1 MAGNPI
7 QKSFCTTREAARM
20 LGISLSTA
28 QLWVDSGLLQGWKTD
43 GGHRRIERA
52 SIERLLAGS
61 PAATPSA
68 ARADRHASVATGRRP
83 FRILVVDDQEDLL
96 KLYRIN
102 LGKWPLQPRVITASS
117 AFEAMIKIVS
127 EKPDMMIADLFMP
140 DVDGIRMLRTIR
152 AEPQH
157 KDLPIVVATG
167 LSPFDIAAH
176 GDLPAGIPIFQKP
189 VPFEKLRQ
197 LAGELA
203 LRKWREL

>member
-43 GGHRRIERA
+43 GGHR
-52 SIERLLAGS
+52 
-61 PAATPSA
+61 
-68 ARADRHASVATGRRP
+68 
-83 FRILVVDDQEDLL
+83 
-96 KLYRIN
+96 
-102 LGKWPLQPRVITASS
+102 
-117 AFEAMIKIVS
+117 
-127 EKPDMMIADLFMP
+127 PDMMIADLFMP
-140 DVDGIRMLRTIR
+140 DVDGIQMLRTIR

>member
-1 MAGNPI
+1 
-7 QKSFCTTREAARM
+7 M

-28 QLWVDSGLLQGWKTD
+28 QLWVDSGLLQGWKTG

-61 PAATPSA
+61 PAAG
-68 ARADRHASVATGRRP
+68 ADRHASVARGRRT

-96 KLYRIN
+96 KLYRIK

-140 DVDGIRMLRTIR
+140 DVDGIQMLRTIR

-189 VPFEKLRQ
+189 VPFEKLQQ

>member
-1 MAGNPI
+1 
-7 QKSFCTTREAARM
+7 M

-68 ARADRHASVATGRRP
+68 ARADRHASV
-83 FRILVVDDQEDLL
+83 DQEDLL